1 MDAASLKAGSTQTM
15 TLNPSKSNIKSGVT
29 NVNRYSRIY

>member
-15 TLNPSKSNIKSGVT
+15 TLNPSKSNIKSGPT
-29 NVNRYSRIY
+29 NVNRYY